1 MSDGTQ
7 KSRRSRLEQ
16 PEIKRFQDMTIEE
29 LTKYIDETR
38 STVIILEREL
48 ARAVTWRVQRKKEA
62 ERSRQ
67 KYRLTK

>member
-1 MSDGTQ
+1 MELRKVGEVV
-7 KSRRSRLEQ
+7 EQ
-16 PEIKRFQDMTIEE
+16 PEIRRLQDMTIEE

-38 STVIILEREL
+38 STIIILEREL
-48 ARAVTWRVQRKKEA
+48 ARAVKWRIERKKEA

>member
-1 MSDGTQ
+1 MELRKVGEVV
-7 KSRRSRLEQ
+7 EQ
-16 PEIKRFQDMTIEE
+16 PEIRRLQDMTIEE

-38 STVIILEREL
+38 STLIILEREL
-48 ARAVTWRVQRKKEA
+48 ARAVTWKVQRKKEA

>member
-1 MSDGTQ
+1 
-7 KSRRSRLEQ
+7 
-16 PEIKRFQDMTIEE
+16 MTIEE

-38 STVIILEREL
+38 STLIILEREL
-48 ARAVTWRVQRKKEA
+48 ARAVTWKVQRKKEA

>member
-1 MSDGTQ
+1 M
-7 KSRRSRLEQ
+7 EQ
-16 PEIKRFQDMTIEE
+16 PKVRRFQDMTIEE

-38 STVIILEREL
+38 STLIILEREL
-48 ARAVTWRVQRKKEA
+48 ARAVTWKVQRKKEA